1 MLANRANLLQ
11 MWYKGAMQSQN
22 VKVSKDAERWEL
34 ELRGEI
40 PVDALKKYRA
50 EALREITAEAKI
62 DGFRPGKAPESVILK
77 HYGEQALLEHAAEHA
92 VKDEIPEIL
101 AQEKANIVESPRVS
115 IEPPVVGEPLKFVAR
130 APLAPE
136 TKLPDYK
143 KIAEAKNAEKVEAV
157 VSDEEHAQTMTHL
170 KREKVRVQAL
180 EAGRDPAGAIE
191 EARKMA
197 EGDLPALDDEF
208 VKSLGYE
215 SVDKFSA
222 VVRENLKNEKE
233 LKETEKRRAALLDEL
248 VKASE
253 IKYPAL
259 LKEYELDDMEA
270 RMAGDLERM
279 GTTLEKYLASVKK
292 TIADVR
298 KEWEPQ
304 ADERAKVRLVLSE
317 IARAESISVD
327 PERLAHEMSHAKEH
341 YPQANDAALRAHI
354 SHALRNEAVINFLE
368 GKAAEPNPHVH

>member
-1 MLANRANLLQ
+1 
-11 MWYKGAMQSQN
+11 MQATNIKISRD
-22 VKVSKDAERWEL
+22 DARWEL

-40 PVDALKKYRA
+40 PPEALAKYRA
-50 EALREITAEAKI
+50 EALKEVTAEAKI
-62 DGFRPGKAPESVILK
+62 DGFRPGKAPESVVLK
-77 HYGEQALLEHAAEHA
+77 KYGENAILEHAAEHA
-92 VKDEIPEIL
+92 VKHEIPEIL
-101 AQEKANIVESPRVS
+101 AKEKANIVESPRVS
-115 IEPPVVGEPLKFVAR
+115 IEPPVPGEPLKFVAR

-136 TKLPDYK
+136 IKLADYK
-143 KIAEAKNAEKVEAV
+143 KIAEAKNAEKTDV
-157 VSDEEHAQTMTHL
+157 VITEEEHAQTMTHL

-180 EAGRDPAGAIE
+180 DAGKDPAAAIE
-191 EARKMA
+191 EARKM
-197 EGDLPALDDEF
+197 EEKDLPALDEEF

-215 SVDKFSA
+215 SVEKFSD

-248 VKASE
+248 VKKSD

-279 GTTLEKYLASVKK
+279 GTTIDKYLTSVKK
-292 TIADVR
+292 TREEIR

-317 IARAESISVD
+317 IARTEKIEPD
-327 PERLAHEMSHAKEH
+327 QERLNHEIEHAKEH

-368 GKAAEPNPHVH
+368 GKPAEPNPHHH

>member
-1 MLANRANLLQ
+1 MSNAT
-11 MWYKGAMQSQN
+11 N
-22 VKVSKDAERWEL
+22 VTVSRDDARWEL

-40 PVDALKKYRA
+40 PAEALIKYRA
-50 EALREITAEAKI
+50 EALREVTAEAKI

-77 HYGEQALLEHAAEHA
+77 QYGEQTILEHAAEHA
-92 VKDEIPEIL
+92 VQDEIPEIL
-101 AQEKANIVESPRVS
+101 AKEKANIVESPRVS
-115 IEPPVVGEPLKFVAR
+115 IEPPVAGEALKFVAR

-143 KIAEAKNAEKVEAV
+143 KIAAAKNAEKVESV
-157 VSDEEHAQTMTHL
+157 VTDEEHAQTMAHL
-170 KREKVRVQAL
+170 KREKVRVQGL
-180 EAGRDPAGAIE
+180 EAGKDPAAAME
-191 EARKMA
+191 DARKMA
-197 EGDLPALDDEF
+197 DGELPALDDEF

-215 SVDKFSA
+215 SVDKFSD

-248 VKASE
+248 VKKSE

-279 GTTLEKYLASVKK
+279 STTMDKYLASVKK
-292 TIADVR
+292 TREDLR
-298 KEWEPQ
+298 KEWDPQ

-317 IARAESISVD
+317 IARTEKLEPDA
-327 PERLAHEMSHAKEH
+327 ERLAHEIKHAKEH

-354 SHALRNEAVINFLE
+354 SHALRNEAVISWLE
-368 GKAAEPNPHVH
+368 SQK